1 MLRNQNKPALTV
13 GLVALL
19 LPFWASAQTGQG
31 AVPETPPAP
40 AGDVRPRLWAATAR
54 FVYAD
59 DRALDKIRP
68 LLLKTIDSS
77 SVAGF
82 GEGLKRAVAVEEKA
96 APKQAHLLKF
106 RGIFEQLSTGK
117 QQKAA
122 PADLARKISDA
133 LLENKTTAE
142 KAARQA
148 NPAFAQLQTTLQRLV
163 SGAATTVAA
172 PAAAATSAA
181 PPVASEPVAQQP
193 AASGEPP
200 AAPER
205 QAAPATSPWTWAALA
220 LSVLSLLVALFK
232 GKNSKVDRGSGAGS
246 ERPAAAPSDAA
257 FTNEQFKELRKEVRK
272 ELERAINNQPPAA
285 PVPAVTVAA
294 PPLAAP
300 VEAAVM
306 VAPEPVPAPA
316 PPPPPRIVFAN
327 QQPIDGLFQRDM
339 LAGAPAS
346 YTIFELTIDE
356 RSPDQARFGVT
367 RNPAGHAGFIG
378 SHHTILGG
386 ACTYSF
392 PQGSVTRIV
401 TDVPGLAQRTAAGD
415 WQISQKA
422 QIRFE

>member
-13 GLVALL
+13 GLVVLL

-31 AVPETPPAP
+31 AVLETPPAP

-82 GEGLKRAVAVEEKA
+82 GEGLKRAVAVEEKV

-148 NPAFAQLQTTLQRLV
+148 NPAFAHLQMTLQQLGSPV
-163 SGAATTVAA
+163 ATVAA
-172 PAAAATSAA
+172 PAAAATTAS
-181 PPVASEPVAQQP
+181 PPVTEPVAELP
-193 AASGEPP
+193 VAFGEPP
-200 AAPER
+200 AAPTR
-205 QAAPATSPWTWAALA
+205 QAAPATSPWTWAALG
-220 LSVLSLLVALFK
+220 LSVLSLLVAFFK
-232 GKNSKVDRGSGAGS
+232 GKNSKVDRGPGAGS

-272 ELERAINNQPPAA
+272 ELERAINNQPPVA
-285 PVPAVTVAA
+285 PVPAATVAA

-300 VEAAVM
+300 VEAAAP
-306 VAPEPVPAPA
+306 VAAESTSAPA

-327 QQPIDGLFQRDM
+327 QQPIDGLFQRDS

-401 TDVPGLAQRTAAGD
+401 TDVPGTAQRTAAGD

>member
-13 GLVALL
+13 GLAALL

-148 NPAFAQLQTTLQRLV
+148 NPAFAQLQKALRQLA
-163 SGAATTVAA
+163 SPAATIVAA
-172 PAAAATSAA
+172 PATAATTAS
-181 PPVASEPVAQQP
+181 PPATEPVAEQP
-193 AASGEPP
+193 VAFGEPP
-200 AAPER
+200 AAPTR

-232 GKNSKVDRGSGAGS
+232 GKNSKADRGPGAGS

-272 ELERAINNQPPAA
+272 ELERAINNQPPVA
-285 PVPAVTVAA
+285 PVPAATVAA

-300 VEAAVM
+300 VEAAAP
-306 VAPEPVPAPA
+306 VAAESTSAPA
-316 PPPPPRIVFAN
+316 PPPPRIVFAN
-327 QQPIDGLFQRDM
+327 QQPIDGLFQRDS

-401 TDVPGLAQRTAAGD
+401 TDVPGTAQRTAAGD

>member
-31 AVPETPPAP
+31 AVPATPPAP

-59 DRALDKIRP
+59 DRALGKIRP

-148 NPAFAQLQTTLQRLV
+148 NSAFAHLQMTLQQLA
-163 SGAATTVAA
+163 SPAATVAA
-172 PAAAATSAA
+172 PAAAATGAVSPLAPEPAA
-181 PPVASEPVAQQP
+181 QEL

-200 AAPER
+200 AAPVR
-205 QAAPATSPWTWAALA
+205 PGAPATSPWTWAALG
-220 LSVLSLLVALFK
+220 LSLLSLLVAFFK

-246 ERPAAAPSDAA
+246 ERLAAASSDAP
-257 FTNEQFKELRKEVRK
+257 FTSEQRSELRKEVRK
-272 ELERAINNQPPAA
+272 ELERAINNQPPVA
-285 PVPAVTVAA
+285 PVPAAPVAA
-294 PPLAAP
+294 PPLAAA
-300 VEAAVM
+300 VEAAAP
-306 VAPEPVPAPA
+306 VAAESTSAPA

-327 QQPIDGLFQRDM
+327 QQPIDGRFQRDS

-392 PQGSVTRIV
+392 PQGRVTRIV
-401 TDVPGLAQRTAAGD
+401 TDVPGTAQRTAAGD